1 MVSGDVTGNLC
12 CDLVHPMDIYWCWC
26 IMDVTLIVIVLM
38 GYLVATILGYRAMV
52 GYHRGDDY
60 GPVIM
65 FLIAF
70 FVGIVSTLGV
80 IILLIS
86 LVVNWVANLP

>member
-1 MVSGDVTGNLC
+1 
-12 CDLVHPMDIYWCWC
+12 
-26 IMDVTLIVIVLM
+26 MDVTLIVIVLM

-52 GYHRGDDY
+52 GYHRGEDY

-70 FVGIVSTLGV
+70 FVGIVSTFGFIV
-80 IILLIS
+80 LLIM
-86 LVVNWVANLP
+86 LVVNWVVNLP

>member
-1 MVSGDVTGNLC
+1 
-12 CDLVHPMDIYWCWC
+12 
-26 IMDVTLIVIVLM
+26 MDVTLIVIVLM

-52 GYHRGDDY
+52 GYHRGEDY

-70 FVGIVSTLGV
+70 FAEIIFSTSGIF
-80 IILLIS
+80 IAAS
-86 LVVNWVANLP
+86 LAQE

>member
-1 MVSGDVTGNLC
+1 MGIVLT
-12 CDLVHPMDIYWCWC
+12 
-26 IMDVTLIVIVLM
+26 VIVLM

-70 FVGIVSTLGV
+70 FVGIVSTFGFIV
-80 IILLIS
+80 LLIM
-86 LVVNWVANLP
+86 LVVNWVVYLP

>member
-1 MVSGDVTGNLC
+1 MGIALT
-12 CDLVHPMDIYWCWC
+12 
-26 IMDVTLIVIVLM
+26 VIVLM

-52 GYHRGDDY
+52 GYHRGEDY

-70 FVGIVSTLGV
+70 FVSIVSTFGFIV
-80 IILLIS
+80 LLIM
-86 LVVNWVANLP
+86 LVVNWVVNLP